1 MTNEPEKIPTDP
13 SDAKAVEV
21 TEEAPR
27 ETGVSFV
34 ASATPE
40 EATPC
45 RTFSLLRCRES
56 RFAVHGD
63 VLLALLPLLVWAIYL
78 YGLRPLTLT
87 TVSVAVSLATELIC
101 RRLFRRTAPF
111 DLAPIITGLLIALGM
126 PASAPLWL
134 PAIGAIIA
142 ILPIRQLFGGTGRN
156 LINPAAFAL
165 LSLHLAFPQWMR
177 VLPATGQR
185 LPAFALS
192 LSHFELADTSALDAL
207 LSGVLPDASLGSHFF
222 GLRAGAIGE
231 MSAFLLIAG
240 GLYLAW
246 RRILRPSLPILCFL
260 TLGVLVYLEP
270 TLAAVSDVVAIRS
283 ALYHILGSNTLLVAI
298 YLLGD
303 PVTTPKSSRGTMVA
317 GILAGLII
325 FYVRRDIDPAISA
338 LAAVP
343 MINLLTPLL
352 DRFLAPSVF
361 GGRRKKPSAPVEL
374 APTEEA

>member
-1 MTNEPEKIPTDP
+1 MAKSVTEQLVELIHRNTSDLPEDVEAALSAAADGASSDSELLLLHALLENAVLARQQGTPLCQDTGWLSFFWTIPPGTDASP
-13 SDAKAVEV
+13 LRAA
-21 TEEAPR
+21 TEEAVAIATANGWLRRNTIDALTGASTDTNAVPGVVPVCHF
-27 ETGVSFV
+27 ETD
-34 ASATPE
+34 SAADGITV
-40 EATPC
+40 
-45 RTFSLLRCRES
+45 SLLQKGGGSENMS
-56 RFAVHGD
+56 RQF
-63 VLLALLPLLVWAIYL
+63 
-78 YGLRPLTLT
+78 
-87 TVSVAVSLATELIC
+87 S
-101 RRLFRRTAPF
+101 
-111 DLAPIITGLLIALGM
+111 
-126 PASAPLWL
+126 
-134 PAIGAIIA
+134 
-142 ILPIRQLFGGTGRN
+142 
-156 LINPAAFAL
+156 
-165 LSLHLAFPQWMR
+165 
-177 VLPATGQR
+177 
-185 LPAFALS
+185 
-192 LSHFELADTSALDAL
+192 
-207 LSGVLPDASLGSHFF
+207 LPDASLGSHFF

-283 ALYHILGSNTLLVAI
+283 ALYHILGSNTLLVAV

-361 GGRRKKPSAPVEL
+361 GGRRKKPSAPVEI